1 MKQNTLKNILPGVHK
16 MSLRKEILKTLER
29 GPIRRYYLYSEFSQ
43 FSQDTIR
50 GRLSELIND
59 GKIIRKA
66 NEKEYGSSD
75 NDMFSL
81 VEVLPQNV

>member
-1 MKQNTLKNILPGVHK
+1 
-16 MSLRKEILKTLER
+16 MSLRKEILKSLER
-29 GPIRRYYLYSEFSQ
+29 GPTRRYYLYSEFSQ

-66 NEKEYGSSD
+66 NEREYGSSD

>member
-1 MKQNTLKNILPGVHK
+1 
-16 MSLRKEILKTLER
+16 MSLRKEILKSLER

-50 GRLSELIND
+50 GRLSELIKEN
-59 GKIIRKA
+59 KILRKA

-75 NDMFSL
+75 NDMFCL
-81 VEVLPQNV
+81 VEVRTQIV